1 MLPSNQTEMT
11 TEDEVKPH
19 KRLRFF
25 LISLAAVAPVVLLGL
40 LVVRVFLFQPFTAP
54 SASSHPNLVVGD
66 LFLVSKSAYRSGD
79 PQPGDLAVF
88 KLPSDPAIDY
98 VKRVV
103 GIPGDRIQIKL
114 GLLYIN
120 DTPVKLEPVTL
131 DPVFTA
137 EQPMTFFRET
147 LPNGRSYVIANLQD
161 DAAGDNTVEYVVP
174 PDHYFTLGDNRDNS
188 VDSRFLEQ
196 VGYVPRKN
204 FVGSFFMHLFNNND
218 IPLNQRPTETPE
230 N

>member
-1 MLPSNQTEMT
+1 MT

-19 KRLRFF
+19 KRTRFF
-25 LISLAAVAPVVLLGL
+25 LIALAVSAPFVLLGL
-40 LVVRVFLFQPFTAP
+40 LLIPVFLFQPFTAP
-54 SASSHPNLVVGD
+54 SASNHPNLVRGD

-79 PQPGDLAVF
+79 PQRGDLAVF

-103 GIPGDRIQIKL
+103 GLPGDRIQMKL
-114 GLLYIN
+114 GVLHIN
-120 DTPVKLEPVTL
+120 DTPVKLEPITL
-131 DPVFTA
+131 DAVLAIEP
-137 EQPMTFFRET
+137 QMTFFREI

-161 DAAGDNTVEYVVP
+161 DAVADDTAEFVVP

-188 VDSRFLEQ
+188 VDSRFLDQ

-218 IPLNQRPTETPE
+218 IPLNKRPTETPA

>member
-1 MLPSNQTEMT
+1 MS

-19 KRLRFF
+19 KRTRFF
-25 LISLAAVAPVVLLGL
+25 LIALAVGAPFVILGL
-40 LVVRVFLFQPFTAP
+40 LLARVFLFQPFTAP
-54 SASSHPNLVVGD
+54 SASSYPNLVVGD
-66 LFLVSKSAYRSGD
+66 LFLVSKSAYRSGN
-79 PQPGDLAVF
+79 PKPGDLAVF
-88 KLPSDPAIDY
+88 KLPSDPGIDY

-103 GIPGDRIQIKL
+103 GIPGDRIQIKI
-114 GLLYIN
+114 GVLYIN

-131 DPVFTA
+131 DPALVV
-137 EQPMTFFRET
+137 EPSMTFFRET

-188 VDSRFLEQ
+188 LDSRFLEQ
-196 VGYVPRKN
+196 VGYVPRNN

-218 IPLNQRPTETPE
+218 IPLNKRPTETPA